1 MPSSSTVIHTIDDD
15 DEFDW
20 DLAVKEIDG
29 ALEATAISN
38 RPFSSNFASTSHSN
52 HQVKETH
59 KYPFAPSS
67 SRQSTLDKFFQ
78 NSTKQDNR
86 NGLGQ
91 KNEDDFESCGP
102 SESSQGPN
110 DVKIDPEAAKTWIFP
125 VNFDRRDYQFSIIQT
140 ALFSNTLVALPTGL
154 GKTFIAAVVMYNYF
168 RWFPEGKIVFAAPSR
183 PLVLQ
188 QVEALHKFVDIPQE
202 CTIDLT
208 GQTNPSRR
216 ASLWKE
222 RRVFFVTPQVL
233 EKDIHS
239 GICFMR
245 HLVCLV
251 IDEAHR
257 ASGNYSYCVVARQL
271 MACNVQVRI
280 LALTATPGSK
290 RQAVQNVID
299 NLQIS
304 TLEYRNETDPDV
316 LPYVHARKIEQI
328 TVPMGKDADEVGEL
342 LLKVICPLVNRLN
355 AYGLLLNRDYRTLSP
370 HQVLESRSRFR
381 EAPPQNLPQVKF
393 QDIDG
398 LHGVLV
404 TLYHLLKLLSSHG
417 IKSTCEMLEE
427 KLQTNKLF
435 GRHMSRNEILL
446 KAKHLMQQVV
456 SHGAP
461 SPKLSKMLEILT
473 NHFNNN
479 DPKSSRVIVFSNF
492 RQSVSDILLALR
504 SLPDFVKATEFIGQS
519 SGKASKGQSQ
529 KNQQAVLEKF
539 RTGEYNVIVATSI
552 GEEGLDIMEV
562 DLVICFDA
570 NISPLRMIQRM
581 GRTGRKHE
589 GRVVVLAHE
598 GRELKGYLQKQ
609 TSGKAIIKDMRNGR
623 IRFSFYSS
631 PRMIP
636 HIFKPKVQFLKL
648 SIPQFVPRGKN
659 IKDVSPI
666 QVSALLNKLS
676 DEEANLLAKYF
687 KFSGQET
694 RDAWRPSLIA
704 FRHSQAFPSKVHRV
718 AHSFRTVM
726 LIDAMQHLQEISF
739 PRDIKASINEDE
751 TFENLSMK
759 VEATKPCE
767 ENLKGCSAEDYCK
780 TEQQKESVPLQS
792 PNSKKTLLLD
802 IFQGESSHAHA
813 FLFGSEFV
821 SVDDQGRVIVSS
833 VAQLFLKE
841 TLVSKFT
848 NTRLFEKFNL
858 RKKDSLHGKVSANEL
873 EEKTDGV
880 KDFSATQTSAEKINL
895 EASRICVSNAQQ
907 QKIFDLCEKNFQS
920 PDHKVKPEGKS
931 ISESLEVQIC
941 GTSIVDDEPDK
952 EFGDMELSPRLTNFS
967 DIEFVPESPITES
980 PITDGVL
987 KDKGAQFMVKDLVST
1002 PKESSEQNEKTAG
1015 GISTF
1020 GKDNAMST
1028 PIQNIQ
1034 SNEPRSCKYTCL
1046 IAEDNQTPMANLSS
1060 KSCSKDWQLGSTDKS
1075 ESVGQKPKFRRL
1087 RKHGDLPR
1095 RKPPDKQKTGTSRKR
1110 TAPCGTDSHTGFKHG
1125 RAIGEKRQPNIV
1137 TDFIE
1142 EEAEVSSEVSVSDD
1156 EEDKQDYSSYD
1167 DSFIDDKINPTAADS
1182 QAEAGEVDMIAIYRR
1197 SLLTQSPIPNL
1208 STDYTPD
1215 SVVPTS
1221 RTDESK
1227 SSSGTENHH
1236 IPQTDP
1242 KSITRNSSN
1251 FQQIINRIA
1260 PEAVPC
1266 STTCSLRENN
1276 SKLES
1281 RKRKLSYY
1289 QATSLPVVNLH
1300 DEFSRHS
1307 KAVGVNSHLLEEAAK
1322 NEVGD
1327 PFDDDQF
1334 FQSIDLDAMEAEA
1347 ARILRNKSQSL
1358 VQNAVTSIPFT
1369 RSIDLDAVEEEATR
1383 MLRNKSQSLV
1393 QNTVNSIPI
1402 TQIPDGGS
1410 SPSFDLG
1417 I

>member
-52 HQVKETH
+52 HQIKETH
-59 KYPFAPSS
+59 KYPFAPSSS

-86 NGLGQ
+86 NELGQ

-102 SESSQGPN
+102 SESSHGPS

-609 TSGKAIIKDMRNGR
+609 TSGKAIIKDMRNGG

-659 IKDVSPI
+659 IKDANPI

-687 KFSGQET
+687 NFTGQET

-767 ENLKGCSAEDYCK
+767 ENLKGCSAEDDCK

-833 VAQLFLKE
+833 VAQLFVKE

-848 NTRLFEKFNL
+848 STRLFEKFNL
-858 RKKDSLHGKVSANEL
+858 PEEDSLHGKVSANEL

-880 KDFSATQTSAEKINL
+880 KDISATQTSAETINL
-895 EASRICVSNAQQ
+895 EASRVCVSNAQQ

-941 GTSIVDDEPDK
+941 GTPIVDDEPDK

-967 DIEFVPESPITES
+967 DVEFVPESPITES

-987 KDKGAQFMVKDLVST
+987 QDKGAQFMVKDLVST

-1046 IAEDNQTPMANLSS
+1046 IAEDNQTPMAKLSS
-1060 KSCSKDWQLGSTDKS
+1060 KTSSKDWQLGSTDKS
-1075 ESVGQKPKFRRL
+1075 ESIGQKPKFRRL
-1087 RKHGDLPR
+1087 RKHG
-1095 RKPPDKQKTGTSRKR
+1095 PDKQNTGTSRKR

-1208 STDYTPD
+1208 SNDYTPD
-1215 SVVPTS
+1215 SEVPTS

-1227 SSSGTENHH
+1227 SSSATANHH

-1242 KSITRNSSN
+1242 KSITRNSLN
-1251 FQQIINRIA
+1251 FQQSINRIA

-1266 STTCSLRENN
+1266 STTCSLREND

-1300 DEFSRHS
+1300 DEFSLHS

-1358 VQNAVTSIPFT
+1358 V
-1369 RSIDLDAVEEEATR
+1369 R
-1383 MLRNKSQSLV
+1383 
-1393 QNTVNSIPI
+1393 NTVNSIPI
-1402 TQIPDGGS
+1402 TQIPDGGN

>member
-1 MPSSSTVIHTIDDD
+1 MASSSTALHTIDDD

-52 HQVKETH
+52 HQIKETH

-86 NGLGQ
+86 NRLGE
-91 KNEDDFESCGP
+91 KNENDFESCGP
-102 SESSQGPN
+102 SKSSYGPS

-461 SPKLSKMLEILT
+461 SPKLSKMLEILI
-473 NHFNNN
+473 NHFNTN
-479 DPKSSRVIVFSNF
+479 DPKNSRVIVFSNF

-504 SLPDFVKATEFIGQS
+504 SLPEFVKATEFIGQS

-609 TSGKAIIKDMRNGR
+609 TSGKAIIKDMRNGG

-659 IKDVSPI
+659 IKDVHPI
-666 QVSALLNKLS
+666 QVSAFLNKLS

-687 KFSGQET
+687 KFTGQET
-694 RDAWRPSLIA
+694 QDAWRPSLIA
-704 FRHSQAFPSKVHRV
+704 FRHSQLFPSKVHRV
-718 AHSFRTVM
+718 VHSFRTVM
-726 LIDAMQHLQEISF
+726 LIDAMQHLQEMSF
-739 PRDIKASINEDE
+739 PRDIKASTNEDE

-767 ENLKGCSAEDYCK
+767 EILKGCSTEDDCK
-780 TEQQKESVPLQS
+780 TEQKNESVPLQIPS
-792 PNSKKTLLLD
+792 SKKTLLLD

-833 VAQLFLKE
+833 VAQLFSKE

-848 NTRLFEKFNL
+848 STRLFEKFNL
-858 RKKDSLHGKVSANEL
+858 PEKDSLHGKVSGNEL
-873 EEKTDGV
+873 EEKTAGV
-880 KDFSATQTSAEKINL
+880 KGISATQTSAETINL
-895 EASRICVSNAQQ
+895 EASRICESNAQQ
-907 QKIFDLCEKNFQS
+907 QKIFDLCEKNIQS
-920 PDHKVKPEGKS
+920 PDHKVKPEGKN

-941 GTSIVDDEPDK
+941 GTPIVAYEPDK

-967 DIEFVPESPITES
+967 DIEFVPESPIT
-980 PITDGVL
+980 DGVS
-987 KDKGAQFMVKDLVST
+987 KDEGAQFMVKDLVST
-1002 PKESSEQNEKTAG
+1002 PKELSEQNEKTAG

-1020 GKDNAMST
+1020 GKDNTMST

-1034 SNEPRSCKYTCL
+1034 HNEPRSCKYTCL
-1046 IAEDNQTPMANLSS
+1046 IAEDNQTPMAKLSS
-1060 KSCSKDWQLGSTDKS
+1060 KSCSEDWQLGSTDNS

-1110 TAPCGTDSHTGFKHG
+1110 TALCGTDSHTGFKHG

-1142 EEAEVSSEVSVSDD
+1142 EEAE
-1156 EEDKQDYSSYD
+1156 
-1167 DSFIDDKINPTAADS
+1167 
-1182 QAEAGEVDMIAIYRR
+1182 
-1197 SLLTQSPIPNL
+1197 
-1208 STDYTPD
+1208 
-1215 SVVPTS
+1215 
-1221 RTDESK
+1221 
-1227 SSSGTENHH
+1227 
-1236 IPQTDP
+1236 
-1242 KSITRNSSN
+1242 
-1251 FQQIINRIA
+1251 
-1260 PEAVPC
+1260 
-1266 STTCSLRENN
+1266 
-1276 SKLES
+1276 
-1281 RKRKLSYY
+1281 
-1289 QATSLPVVNLH
+1289 
-1300 DEFSRHS
+1300 
-1307 KAVGVNSHLLEEAAK
+1307 
-1322 NEVGD
+1322 
-1327 PFDDDQF
+1327 
-1334 FQSIDLDAMEAEA
+1334 
-1347 ARILRNKSQSL
+1347 
-1358 VQNAVTSIPFT
+1358 
-1369 RSIDLDAVEEEATR
+1369 
-1383 MLRNKSQSLV
+1383 
-1393 QNTVNSIPI
+1393 
-1402 TQIPDGGS
+1402 
-1410 SPSFDLG
+1410 
-1417 I
+1417 